1 MKTDVVLLRK
11 FSEADD
17 VILASIREIDGRT
30 DNLTRKQ
37 FMNLNDGTW
46 MYGVTIMVLALL
58 KENSISWWAK

>member
-11 FSEADD
+11 FSEADN

-37 FMNLNDGTW
+37 FMNLSDGAW
-46 MYGVTIMVLALL
+46 MFEVTIMVLALL
-58 KENSISWWAK
+58 KENSISW

>member
-11 FSEADD
+11 FSEADN
-17 VILASIREIDGRT
+17 VVLAAIREIDGRT

-37 FMNLNDGTW
+37 FMNLSDGTW
-46 MYGVTIMVLALL
+46 MFGVTIMVLALL